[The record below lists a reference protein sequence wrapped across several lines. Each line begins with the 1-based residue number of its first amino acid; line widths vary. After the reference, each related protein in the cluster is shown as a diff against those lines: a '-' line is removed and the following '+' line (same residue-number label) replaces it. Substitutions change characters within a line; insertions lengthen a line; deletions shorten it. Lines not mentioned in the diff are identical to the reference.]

1 MASQT
6 RSPIPDA
13 AASLTAEA
21 RKLVRAAAVRTDR
34 IARAQA
40 QIVVWRRE
48 RRAFNLLAT
57 EAEGRGTGHKNAVWN
72 KVADGSGV
80 ARTVIGRELAQ
91 ARLERRNGDTPK

>member
-1 MASQT
+1 MVTQT
-6 RSPIPDA
+6 RSPIPEA
-13 AASLTAEA
+13 AASLTPEA

-34 IARAQA
+34 IARWQA
-40 QIVVWRRE
+40 LIDQARVE
-48 RRAFNLLAT
+48 RRALNLAAT

-91 ARLERRNGDTPK
+91 ARLERSANGQEI